1 MTRWEEPAYGRLWF
15 AACALI
21 VAMACTSVAA
31 QAQDAPDAG
40 TEPAAA
46 AVAPEEVAETPQE
59 GGAPDGALSAEELQ
73 ALVAPIA
80 LYPDLVLVLTL
91 QASLAPLD
99 VVQAQRFLD
108 QYAEDPSL
116 TPDQDWDES
125 VIGLLN
131 YPTVVQKMS
140 DDLEWTQTLGS
151 AVVTQL
157 EGVQDAIQEIR
168 GFMRAVGALESN
180 DQMTVI
186 AEGDIIRI
194 EPADE
199 NAVFIP
205 QYDPEALLA
214 ALYSTDVPAAP
225 AEASISD
232 EEVPVASEETVETE
246 GVVETEE
253 TGEIAGTE
261 TMGEP
266 EPAPTVE
273 AVPAAAPAY
282 YPAVAPPPVTYS
294 DPSPSWLGTAA
305 TFAGGAV
312 VGGLVGWA
320 IADDDDD
327 DDDGDEDIN
336 IDFDDGDGD
345 RLGRGD
351 INVEDNT
358 IVVNRGDGGDLDDL
372 RQRAQGERLE
382 RAAREK
388 AQREDAKQRLER
400 RYAENQPRRTA
411 ATAGTE
417 GKLSGLAT
425 SGRTHPAA
433 ASRESTGGKQLAAR
447 VEQARAKADPG
458 RREAAGSRP
467 ARGGGKA
474 VRAGERKQQ
483 QVASAFGGGKSARQ
497 AKRDSDRGLKSRSR
511 ANTEVKRK
519 RGGGGGAFAQHGG
532 GGRQAHAS
540 RGDRGKKSR
549 RGRR

>member
-1 MTRWEEPAYGRLWF
+1 MNWQVRCSSWGG
-15 AACALI
+15 
-21 VAMACTSVAA
+21 VAA
-31 QAQDAPDAG
+31 VFVVAFCTWSLEASAQ
-40 TEPAAA
+40 E
-46 AVAPEEVAETPQE
+46 APEGPAEAATEVLEDMPAVDE
-59 GGAPDGALSAEELQ
+59 APEDVEAAFSAEELQ

-108 QYAEDPSL
+108 QYADDPSL

-131 YPTVVQKMS
+131 YPTVVQKMN
-140 DDLEWTQTLGS
+140 DDLEWTETLGT

-157 EGVQDAIQEIR
+157 EGIQDAIQEIR
-168 GFMRAVGALESN
+168 GFMRAIGALESN

-186 AEGDIIRI
+186 AEADIIRI

-225 AEASISD
+225 AEASVSD
-232 EEVPVASEETVETE
+232 EEAPVASEEAIETE
-246 GVVETEE
+246 GVVEAEE
-253 TGEIAGTE
+253 TGEIAGSE
-261 TMGEP
+261 TTGEP

-327 DDDGDEDIN
+327 DDNGDID
-336 IDFDDGDGD
+336 IDFDGDGD
-345 RLGRGD
+345 RWARGD
-351 INVEDNT
+351 VNIEDNT
-358 IVVNRGDGGDLDDL
+358 IVVNRGDRGDLDDL
-372 RQRAQGERLE
+372 QQRAQGERLE
-382 RAAREK
+382 REARER

-411 ATAGTE
+411 ATAGRE
-417 GKLSGLAT
+417 GNLSGLAT
-425 SGRTHPAA
+425 SGRRHPAA
-433 ASRESTGGKQLAAR
+433 AARESPGGRQLAAR
-447 VEQARAKADPG
+447 AEQARVKADPG

-467 ARGGGKA
+467 TRSGKA
-474 VRAGERKQQ
+474 VRAGDRKQQ

-519 RGGGGGAFAQHGG
+519 RDGGGGVFAQHGG

>member
-1 MTRWEEPAYGRLWF
+1 MTRWEGPAHGWLPF
-15 AACALI
+15 AACALV
-21 VAMACTSVAA
+21 VAMGFANVAA
-31 QAQDAPDAG
+31 QDVPGAG

-46 AVAPEEVAETPQE
+46 AVAPEEIAETTQE
-59 GGAPDGALSAEELQ
+59 AGAPDGALSAEELQ

-108 QYAEDPSL
+108 QYADDPSL
-116 TPDQDWDES
+116 SPDQDWDES

-131 YPTVVQKMS
+131 YPIVVQRMS
-140 DDLEWTQTLGS
+140 DDLEWTETLGS
-151 AVVTQL
+151 AVVSQL
-157 EGVQDAIQEIR
+157 DGVQDAIQEIR
-168 GFMRAVGALESN
+168 GFMRAIGALESN

-186 AEGDIIRI
+186 AEADIIRI

-225 AEASISD
+225 AAAS
-232 EEVPVASEETVETE
+232 VPAEGAPQASEEAVEPE
-246 GVVETEE
+246 GAETRD
-253 TGEIAGTE
+253 TGEVAGTE
-261 TMGEP
+261 TMVES
-266 EPAPTVE
+266 EPAPATE
-273 AVPAAAPAY
+273 PVPATAPAY

-336 IDFDDGDGD
+336 INFDGDGDGD
-345 RLGRGD
+345 RPGRGD

-358 IVVNRGDGGDLDDL
+358 IVVNRGDGGELDDL

-382 RAAREK
+382 REARER

-411 ATAGTE
+411 AAAGRQ

-425 SGRTHPAA
+425 SSRRHPAA
-433 ASRESTGGKQLAAR
+433 ASRESAGGKQLAAR

-467 ARGGGKA
+467 ARSGGKA
-474 VRAGERKQQ
+474 VRAGDRKQH

-519 RGGGGGAFAQHGG
+519 RGGGGGVFAQHGG
-532 GGRQAHAS
+532 GGKKAHAS